1 MKDALIVSVLSVV
14 PKNSA
19 ARGMGHLARLRLPAW
34 LHRLIVT
41 GFVRKYRVDLS
52 ECEGGVD
59 DFPTLADFF
68 VRALKPGMRPIDPR
82 PEVLCSPVDAVVHT
96 VGSIQGGA
104 YGQADGVYASV
115 AELLGRDE
123 APEYEGGSFAILY
136 LSPRD
141 YHRVHTPC
149 AGRVRRLRYL
159 PGQLWPVFPV
169 ATRRVE
175 GLFGR
180 NERLVFEIESE
191 VGTVVEAMIG
201 AFGVGR
207 MSTTIHPLVTNQSGA
222 AQDLELDVPIERCA
236 ELGRFELGS
245 TVILVLPPGRVEW
258 TIKPGEAVRL
268 GRPIARVLAGADGGA
283 TS

>member
-1 MKDALIVSVLSVV
+1 
-14 PKNSA
+14 
-19 ARGMGHLARLRLPAW
+19 
-34 LHRLIVT
+34 
-41 GFVRKYRVDLS
+41 
-52 ECEGGVD
+52 
-59 DFPTLADFF
+59 
-68 VRALKPGMRPIDPR
+68 
-82 PEVLCSPVDAVVHT
+82 
-96 VGSIQGGA
+96 
-104 YGQADGVYASV
+104 
-115 AELLGRDE
+115 
-123 APEYEGGSFAILY
+123 
-136 LSPRD
+136 
-141 YHRVHTPC
+141 
-149 AGRVRRLRYL
+149 
-159 PGQLWPVFPV
+159 
-169 ATRRVE
+169 
-175 GLFGR
+175 
-180 NERLVFEIESE
+180 

>member
-1 MKDALIVSVLSVV
+1 MKDALIVTALSVV

-34 LHRLIVT
+34 LHRFIVT
-41 GFVRKYRVDLS
+41 RFVRKYRVDLS
-52 ECEGGVD
+52 ECEGGID
-59 DFPTLADFF
+59 DFASLADFF
-68 VRALKPGMRPIDPR
+68 VRALKPGVRPIDPR

-96 VGSIQGGA
+96 VGTIEGGA
-104 YGQADGVYASV
+104 YAQAEGAYASV
-115 AELLGRDE
+115 AELLGRDS

-149 AGRVRRLRYL
+149 AGTVRRLRYL

-180 NERLVFEIESE
+180 NERLVFEIDSDF
-191 VGTVVEAMIG
+191 GTVVEAMIG

-207 MSTTIHPLVTNQSGA
+207 MSTTVDPLITNQSGP
-222 AQDLELDVPIERCA
+222 AQNLELQATVERCG

-245 TVILVLPPGRVEW
+245 TVILVLPPGQVEW
-258 TIKPGEAVRL
+258 TIRPGEAVRL
-268 GRPIARVLAGADGGA
+268 GRPIARKLSA
-283 TS
+283 